1 MKQILEQKFCF
12 PSTYEKEKGI
22 ECRLIDKEYLS
33 QFGTEGSVS
42 LESIV
47 PEQVRKIVL
56 NQCAYVG
63 LDFPNGE
70 SGLLNVSQNKNK
82 SLSVPSG
89 TTISIH
95 QNRVVGL
102 PIVSGG

>member
-12 PSTYEKEKGI
+12 PSTYTKDQGI
-22 ECRLIDKEYLS
+22 ECKLIDKEYLS

-56 NQCAYVG
+56 EQCAYVG

-70 SGLLNVSQNKNK
+70 SGLLNVSQNKRQ
-82 SLSVPSG
+82 SLSLPSG
-89 TTISIH
+89 TTIAIH
-95 QNRVVGL
+95 NNRVVGL
-102 PIVSGG
+102 PMVKGG